1 MTTATG
7 ETTTYKAWTEWA
19 EDGISKLQELY
30 RQLDNM
36 AATVSGDD
44 GDAQQIE
51 AIRRWQSDIEGAI
64 AGGQQMLAGVA
75 TTQVPVGE
83 AVQAAG
89 GSANT
94 PHKQY
99 ADEARDRRGD

>member
-1 MTTATG
+1 MTAATG
-7 ETTTYKAWTEWA
+7 ETTTYRAWTEWA
-19 EDGISKLQELY
+19 EDAIGKLRDLY
-30 RQLDNM
+30 RQLDAM
-36 AATVSGDD
+36 AAQIAADEGD
-44 GDAQQIE
+44 QSQIE
-51 AIRRWQSDIEGAI
+51 SIRKWQEDIEAVI
-64 AGGQQMLAGVA
+64 SGGERMVAGVA

-89 GSANT
+89 GSPNT